1 LSRDVGADVLLHGRR
16 VGEDG
21 GDAGRHLAQ
30 EAAVERAELGCW
42 GGHCGGLIDWERFA
56 FREDV

>member
-1 LSRDVGADVLLHGRR
+1 LHGRR

-30 EAAVERAELGCW
+30 EAAVEGAELGCW
-42 GGHCGGLIDWERFA
+42 GGHCDGFDARGFSC
-56 FREDV
+56 EDM